1 MAGMRSTVSFLLFIL
16 FLAIRGSI
24 ADAAEK
30 RDEIRLWPNAA
41 PGEKD
46 KLGPEQDM
54 TKPNEGLVAG
64 KRVIRL
70 GNVSDPTLTYYPAP
84 AANDTGCAVLVC
96 PGGAYHILAMD
107 LEGTEV
113 CEWLNSIGVT
123 GILLKYRVPARKD
136 QPRYAAPLQDAQRA
150 LSVVRSRAGE
160 GRMKHLGILG
170 FSAGGHLAAVTSSQ
184 YDKRTYETIDEADRQ
199 SCRPDFTVLIYPAYL
214 TDKNEPTKLA
224 PELSI
229 TPKTPPT
236 FLLQTQDDGVGVW
249 NAMGYGLALE
259 RTKVPFEMH
268 IYPKGGH
275 GYGLRPTERAVTLWP
290 KQVEVW
296 IKQLGVLGAR

>member
-1 MAGMRSTVSFLLFIL
+1 MRSTVSFLLFIL
-16 FLAIRGSI
+16 FLAIAG
-24 ADAAEK
+24 AAEK
-30 RDEIRLWPNAA
+30 RDEIRLWPKTA

-46 KLGPEQDM
+46 KLGAEQDM

-70 GNVSDPTLTYYPAP
+70 GNVSDPTLSYYPAP
-84 AANDTGCAVLVC
+84 AGNDTGCAVLVC

-123 GILLKYRVPARKD
+123 AILLKYRVPARKD
-136 QPRYAAPLQDAQRA
+136 QQRYAAPLQDAQRA
-150 LSVVRSRAGE
+150 LSLVRSRASE
-160 GRMKHLGILG
+160 GKMKHLGILG

-224 PELSI
+224 PELTI
-229 TPKTPPT
+229 TPRTPPT

-249 NAMGYGLALE
+249 NAMGYGLSLE
-259 RTKVPFEMH
+259 RAKVPFEMH

-275 GYGLRPTERAVTLWP
+275 GYGLRPTERPVTLWP

-296 IKQLGVLGAR
+296 MKQLGVLGAK